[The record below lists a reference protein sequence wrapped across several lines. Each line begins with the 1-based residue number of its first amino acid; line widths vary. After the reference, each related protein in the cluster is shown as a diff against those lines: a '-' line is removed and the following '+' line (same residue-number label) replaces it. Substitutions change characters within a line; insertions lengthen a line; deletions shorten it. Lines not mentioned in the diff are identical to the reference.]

1 MFRGDLM
8 DQEAKRKLDE
18 LFTAFSIIGEGTYIY
33 ICDMRHDY
41 SRWSKTAVDFFDLP
55 GEYMEKAGEIWEEH
69 IHPDDRDDYNK
80 SIARIFSGID
90 QGHDMQYRARARDGS
105 YSICTCRGVVIKDE
119 NNKPLYFGGAIKNHG
134 LTSYIDNVTGLRSLY
149 GFFEDLRTMFWKK
162 DDGIILMI
170 GISGFSAINDLYGY
184 TFGNDLL
191 TNFARTLQQ
200 SFANSGAVYRMDGVK
215 FAVITHSLNIEE
227 IEALYNDIRKYVSE
241 SFRMENHK
249 VNMTINAGAVIVNN
263 YDISDKTIYSC
274 LKYAYYNSK
283 NNHMGK
289 LSLYKDEFNDNSKE
303 MLEKLNA
310 IRTSVTE
317 NCKGFSLYYQP
328 YVHAET
334 GRLKGAEALVR
345 WKNDKYG
352 MVPPN
357 QFIPFLEQ
365 DALFPTLGNWILEK
379 AMTDGKVF
387 LEKHPDIVI
396 NINLSYAQFEQE
408 GFVDNVLNIIRKTG
422 FPPQNLCLEIT
433 ERCRFVDMDL
443 LKNVISI
450 FKDNG
455 IHIAL
460 DDFGTGFSALYVL
473 RAIKVDTL
481 KVDRSCVKDIEFS
494 ETDRVT
500 IKSIISVA
508 DSFRTEVCV
517 EGVENEE
524 MIRILRDY
532 KISSFQGYYY
542 SKPIPF
548 ETFIE
553 TYCK

>member
-1 MFRGDLM
+1 M

-69 IHPDDRDDYNK
+69 IHPDDKDDYNK
-80 SIARIFSGID
+80 SIARIFSGVD

-200 SFANSGAVYRMDGVK
+200 RFANSGAVYRMDGVK

-227 IEALYNDIRKYVSE
+227 VEALYNDIRKHVSE

-274 LKYAYYNSK
+274 LKYAYYYSK

-289 LSLYKDEFNDNSKE
+289 LSLYKDEFNDSSKE

-317 NCKGFSLYYQP
+317 NCEGFSLYYQP

-408 GFVDNVLNIIRKTG
+408 GFVHNVLNIIRKTG

-433 ERCRFVDMDL
+433 ERCRFVDMEL

-460 DDFGTGFSALYVL
+460 DDFGTGFSALYIL